1 MSDQKRTH
9 MMQAT
14 EIRNQKGKEN
24 LKGLA
29 GKSPDFLLAM
39 VAFLSPLNNSRNP
52 KTTYIHYIFQTKH
65 FKS

>member
-52 KTTYIHYIFQTKH
+52 KTIYIHYIFQTKH